1 MRKEKGESCDYVSAK
16 AKLALILPNVSNFM
30 SVANNF
36 VRGEGIMKAV
46 TSTNSVTAFYFSSIN
61 KRLVTIDSH

>member
-36 VRGEGIMKAV
+36 VRGECIIKAD
-46 TSTNSVTAFYFSSIN
+46 TE
-61 KRLVTIDSH
+61 LVEVPALYILFNQQVISD